1 MKETIKRDI
10 SCSDRKW
17 KGDEMLILSRK
28 KGEAIQIG
36 TDIEISVT
44 AIQGDQVK
52 IGINAPKNVEVH
64 RKELWLEIQNE
75 NTAALKEV
83 SDLSSIMKNTKKD

>member
-1 MKETIKRDI
+1 
-10 SCSDRKW
+10 
-17 KGDEMLILSRK
+17 MLILSRK

-36 TDIEISVT
+36 PDIEISIT

-64 RKELWLEIQNE
+64 RKEVWLEIQNE

-83 SDLSSIMKNTKKD
+83 TDISGILAKTKKE

>member
-1 MKETIKRDI
+1 MT
-10 SCSDRKW
+10 
-17 KGDEMLILSRK
+17 GMLILSRK

-36 TDIEISVT
+36 PDIEISIT

-64 RKELWLEIQNE
+64 RKEVWLEIQKE
-75 NTAALKEV
+75 NKAALKGV
-83 SDLSSIMKNTKKD
+83 TNLSNILKNVKKD

>member
-1 MKETIKRDI
+1 
-10 SCSDRKW
+10 
-17 KGDEMLILSRK
+17 MLILSRK

-36 TDIEISVT
+36 PDIEISIT

-64 RKELWLEIQNE
+64 RKEVWLEIQNE
-75 NTAALKEV
+75 NTAASKGV
-83 SDLSSIMKNTKKD
+83 SNLSGILARAKKD

>member
-1 MKETIKRDI
+1 
-10 SCSDRKW
+10 
-17 KGDEMLILSRK
+17 MLILSRK

-36 TDIEISVT
+36 SDIEISIT

-64 RKELWLEIQNE
+64 RKEVWLEIQNE
-75 NTAALKEV
+75 NAAAIKAV
-83 SDLSSIMKNTKKD
+83 SNLSSILKNAKKD

>member
-1 MKETIKRDI
+1 
-10 SCSDRKW
+10 
-17 KGDEMLILSRK
+17 MLILSRK

-36 TDIEISVT
+36 ADIEISIT

-64 RKELWLEIQNE
+64 RKEVWFEIQNE
-75 NTAALKEV
+75 NTAALKGA
-83 SDLSSIMKNTKKD
+83 SDLSSILKNVKKD

>member
-1 MKETIKRDI
+1 
-10 SCSDRKW
+10 
-17 KGDEMLILSRK
+17 MLILSRK

-83 SDLSSIMKNTKKD
+83 SDLSSIIKNTKKD

>member
-1 MKETIKRDI
+1 
-10 SCSDRKW
+10 
-17 KGDEMLILSRK
+17 MLILSRK

>member
-1 MKETIKRDI
+1 
-10 SCSDRKW
+10 
-17 KGDEMLILSRK
+17 MLILSRK

-36 TDIEISVT
+36 PDIEISIT

-64 RKELWLEIQNE
+64 RKEVWVEIQNE
-75 NTAALKEV
+75 NTAALKGV
-83 SDLSSIMKNTKKD
+83 SDLSSILKNAKKH

>member
-1 MKETIKRDI
+1 
-10 SCSDRKW
+10 
-17 KGDEMLILSRK
+17 MLILSRK

-36 TDIEISVT
+36 PDIEISIT

-64 RKELWLEIQNE
+64 RKEVWLEIQSENE
-75 NTAALKEV
+75 AALKGA
-83 SDLSSIMKNTKKD
+83 SDLSSILAKAKKV

>member
-10 SCSDRKW
+10 SCSGRKW

-52 IGINAPKNVEVH
+52 IGINAPKNIEVH

>member
-1 MKETIKRDI
+1 
-10 SCSDRKW
+10 
-17 KGDEMLILSRK
+17 MLILSRK

-36 TDIEISVT
+36 PDIEISIT

-64 RKELWLEIQNE
+64 RKEVWLEIQNE

-83 SDLSSIMKNTKKD
+83 TDLSGILAKTKKE